1 MMVKSCEHRLLS
13 FLFLSLGRRATLL
26 LLRLLLSLSGCLQL
40 LGHPVLGNP
49 VLSLSLS
56 LSLCVCGSFGFS
68 FLLLLLVGERGLCF
82 LRQGACPTT
91 YLSRSSLLIVDQGWG
106 AVYGYIGH
114 ILGAL
119 WGISGWVGSTLQTR
133 TISG

>member
-1 MMVKSCEHRLLS
+1 MMVESREHRLLS
-13 FLFLSLGRRATLL
+13 FLSLWRGEQHCCCSASSSVFRVACSFWVISY
-26 LLRLLLSLSGCLQL
+26 SLS
-40 LGHPVLGNP
+40 
-49 VLSLSLS
+49 
-56 LSLCVCGSFGFS
+56 VCGPFGFS

-82 LRQGACPTT
+82 LRQGAHPTT